1 MTTRKKT
8 SIDVETEVLHKSAR
22 RCCICFGLN
31 NDFSEK
37 SGQIAHLDRSNS
49 NSKLDNLAFL
59 CLEHHDKYDTRTSQS
74 KGWTIGEAKKYRSN
88 LYLAVERWRKTSQ
101 GISDK
106 ENLIEENIAVAP
118 NDEILIL
125 VADFYNGSKNIS
137 YDVAGSILES
147 LNISLRQYNIEHVR
161 IEFVGRVFR
170 RTELEL
176 VKAVGKQY
184 NATAFIW
191 GHYDDGGVFPKYNIF
206 QRDKLLIP
214 EKLPFKLANLMSPPD
229 DLPVYVHRHLP
240 SQFTYLVQFTIGQIY
255 FWKNEFKLSKSFLEE
270 ALSSAISTDEQ
281 EMKES
286 LANIYF
292 YIGFINVALGEEYT
306 LIEEAFTKGIE
317 LGAYNSIVGYIN
329 RAVAN
334 MQMGNNSKAL
344 SDLSIVIELDKNCAY
359 AYYGRGVVYIDSKNF
374 NLALI
379 NFSQA
384 LEINPNL
391 KEAYYNRGNSYRS
404 LGELEKSIL
413 DYDKVIELD
422 DSYIDSYYN
431 RGVSYADLDNLE
443 EALKNYNT
451 VLQIDENYVL
461 AYNSRGNLYK
471 KLGDKDAASQDYL
484 KAIDI
489 NPEYDMP
496 HLNLGLLHVSSG
508 EVESGIVEYNKAIQL
523 NPKYSKA
530 YYNRGNAYFLI
541 NQTDKALVDYSKS
554 IDLEPEYA
562 GAYVNRGN
570 IFRSMG
576 LLYEAVQDY
585 GMAIEL
591 DADLAEAYFNR
602 SFVYLYINQLNLAIS
617 DLLKFLELAPDASNR
632 QDVVNQINV
641 IVEHLHL
648 PNNSN
653 AADS

>member
-1 MTTRKKT
+1 MNTRKKT
-8 SIDVETEVLHKSAR
+8 SGDVETEVLYKSAR

-31 NDFSEK
+31 SDFSEK
-37 SGQIAHLDRSNS
+37 SGQIAHLDRNNS

-74 KGWTIGEAKKYRSN
+74 KGWTIGEAKKYRSS
-88 LYLAVERWRKTSQ
+88 LHLAVERWRKNSQ
-101 GISDK
+101 VASEK
-106 ENLIEENIAVAP
+106 EEFIEENIDIAP
-118 NDEILIL
+118 DDEILIL
-125 VADFYNGSKNIS
+125 VADFYNASRNIS

-147 LNISLRQYNIEHVR
+147 LNISLSQYNIENVR
-161 IEFVGRVFR
+161 IKFVGKVFR
-170 RTELEL
+170 RTEFEL
-176 VKAVGKQY
+176 IKAVGKQF

-191 GHYDDGGVFPKYNIF
+191 GHYDDGGIFPRYSIF
-206 QRDKLLIP
+206 RKDKLLIP
-214 EKLPFKLANLMSPPD
+214 EKLPPRLANLMSPPD
-229 DLPVYVHRHLP
+229 DFPVYVHQHLP

-255 FWKNEFKLSKSFLEE
+255 FWKNEFKLSKTFLDK
-270 ALSSAISTDEQ
+270 ALSCAIFPDEQ

-292 YIGFINVALGEEYT
+292 YIGFINIALDEEYP

-317 LGAYNSIVGYIN
+317 LGAYNSTVGYCN

-334 MQMGNNSKAL
+334 IRMGNSNKAL
-344 SDLSIVIELDKNCAY
+344 SDLSIAIELDKNCTY
-359 AYYGRGVVYIDSKNF
+359 AYYGRGVVYMDLNNF
-374 NLALI
+374 SLAVI

-413 DYDKVIELD
+413 DYDKAIELD
-422 DSYIDSYYN
+422 DSYVDFYYN
-431 RGVSYADLDNLE
+431 RGVSYSDLGNFE
-443 EALKNYNT
+443 EALKNYNA
-451 VLQIDENYVL
+451 VLQMDENYVL

-471 KLGDKDAASQDYL
+471 KLGNKDAAFQDYL
-484 KAIDI
+484 KAVELDS
-489 NPEYDMP
+489 EYCMP
-496 HLNLGLLHVSSG
+496 HYNLGLLYVGLG
-508 EVESGIVEYNKAIQL
+508 EVENGIVEYNKAIQL

-530 YYNRGNAYFLI
+530 YYNRGNAHLLL
-541 NQTDKALVDYSKS
+541 NQTDKALLDYSKS
-554 IDLEPEYA
+554 IKLEPEYA

-570 IFRSMG
+570 ILRGMG
-576 LLYEAVQDY
+576 LLYEAIQDY
-585 GMAIEL
+585 STAVKL

-602 SFVYLYINQLNLAIS
+602 AFVYLYLNQLNLAIS
-617 DLLKFLELAPDASNR
+617 DLLKFLELAPDAPHR
-632 QDVVNQINV
+632 QDVVDQINV
-641 IVEHLHL
+641 ILGTLHL